1 MFPAEAKAA
10 TATALLNSANAA
22 NTAQATGGWVD
33 IRGFVGD
40 LVVIQNVGAITGN
53 IAGALKAST
62 AANGANN
69 VALPFDDGNN
79 FALVSAANNIQIKT
93 VDVNSCSGWVQYVG
107 TVGTGP
113 AVVGV
118 TLIAR
123 PKVM

>member
-62 AANGANN
+62 AANGRTM
-69 VALPFDDGNN
+69 LPCHSTMVITS
-79 FALVSAANNIQIKT
+79 L
-93 VDVNSCSGWVQYVG
+93 SCQPPTTSRS
-107 TVGTGP
+107 
-113 AVVGV
+113 
-118 TLIAR
+118 R
-123 PKVM
+123 PSM